1 MIPPPPASSP
11 IHRPRDRGSWTLPGP
26 APVTPGPYGLD
37 SHAGCRTRDVARPAP
52 GYGRVLD
59 SHADAGCRTRDAA
72 RASGRSCSW
81 AYGVGRGTALV
92 TASNGRNLRGRL
104 RRPVRVDGLQ
114 RRPPGSS
121 ACRMLGQRSRLV
133 RAIPRARSTDN
144 SPSGP
149 CRRGSSSQRQ
159 SPSPDFE
166 VPQAPLRAG
175 VTRRQACL
183 VHAACLCVTV
193 ASRSSAGRHVLAGSQ
208 TRARM
213 GQHQPET
220 FRECTEGKADN
231 SQKIHPQLTTEVI

>member
-92 TASNGRNLRGRL
+92 PASNGRNLRGRL

-175 VTRRQACL
+175 VTRLAF
-183 VHAACLCVTV
+183 
-193 ASRSSAGRHVLAGSQ
+193 ASRLPVDRQPADTSSLDRRPAQEWVSI
-208 TRARM
+208 
-213 GQHQPET
+213 
-220 FRECTEGKADN
+220 N
-231 SQKIHPQLTTEVI
+231 QKRSENALRVRRTTHKRFILN

>member
-92 TASNGRNLRGRL
+92 PASNGRNLRGRL

-144 SPSGP
+144 SPSGR
-149 CRRGSSSQRQ
+149 CRREPSSQRQ
-159 SPSPDFE
+159 GPLPGFE
-166 VPQAPLRAG
+166 APQAPSRPVSRGGRRASF
-175 VTRRQACL
+175 TRLAF
-183 VHAACLCVTV
+183 
-193 ASRSSAGRHVLAGSQ
+193 ASRLPVDRQPADTSSLDRRPAQEWVSI
-208 TRARM
+208 
-213 GQHQPET
+213 
-220 FRECTEGKADN
+220 N
-231 SQKIHPQLTTEVI
+231 QKRSEHALRVRRTTLKRFILN